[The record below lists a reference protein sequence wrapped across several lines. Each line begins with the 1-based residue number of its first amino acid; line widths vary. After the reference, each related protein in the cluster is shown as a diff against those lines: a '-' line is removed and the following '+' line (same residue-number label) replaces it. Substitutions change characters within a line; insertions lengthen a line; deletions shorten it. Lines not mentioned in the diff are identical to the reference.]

1 MDIQL
6 TFDSFD
12 DYYEGIRKLAGI
24 LKDERPAE
32 PKEEPVYAVKEPV
45 LTAQHA
51 PEPAKTAEIS
61 AKTAEIPAE
70 AETAPEPKVDMEA
83 LKLETKKLLSK
94 LNKKTGTNTASQLIQ
109 EICGVKRFTEV
120 SEDKLPAL
128 RAKAEEGLNAG

>member
-1 MDIQL
+1 MNIQL
-6 TFDSFD
+6 TFDGFD
-12 DYYEGIRKLAGI
+12 DYCDGIRKLAETM
-24 LKDERPAE
+24 LAE

-51 PEPAKTAEIS
+51 PEPAKTAEI
-61 AKTAEIPAE
+61 PAE
-70 AETAPEPKVDMEA
+70 AETATEPKVDMEA

-128 RAKAEEGLNAG
+128 KAKAEEVLNAG